1 MPCNSRL
8 TSAFFQVFE
17 VRSILLWGFMRLA
30 IFDLDHTLLPFD
42 SDKSWNQFL
51 IDAGVVDASYY
62 QERNDQF
69 YQDYLN
75 ESLDIRA
82 YQRFAT
88 EVLRTHPL
96 EQVIALRADYLAQII
111 IPGLLPKALAC
122 IADYRRKGF
131 FTLII
136 SATNEFIV
144 EPIAILHGVDH
155 FLGCR
160 LEFID
165 GRYTGEMVGVPTYRD
180 GKVEALQNWLT
191 ERHATAETIHFY
203 SDSINDLPLLERAD
217 AAFAV
222 DPDQKL
228 RVIAKAHNWPVI
240 EFTDG

>member
-62 QERNDQF
+62 QECNDQF

-203 SDSINDLPLLERAD
+203 SDSINDLPLLELAD

-228 RVIAKAHNWPVI
+228 RVIAEAHNWPVI

>member
-1 MPCNSRL
+1 
-8 TSAFFQVFE
+8 
-17 VRSILLWGFMRLA
+17 MRLA

-51 IDAGVVDASYY
+51 IDAGVVDADQY
-62 QERNDQF
+62 QRRNDQF
-69 YQDYLN
+69 YQDYLD
-75 ESLDIRA
+75 ETLDIRA

-96 EQVIALRADYLAQII
+96 DQVLALRARYLADII

-122 IADYRRKGF
+122 IADYRRQGY

-144 EPIAILHGVDH
+144 EPIAVLHGVDD

-160 LEFID
+160 LEFKD
-165 GRYTGEMVGVPTYRD
+165 GRYTGEMIGIPTYRD
-180 GKVEALQNWLT
+180 GKVDALMDWLS

-217 AAFAV
+217 APFAV

-228 RVIAKAHNWPVI
+228 RAIAEANNWPVI
-240 EFTDG
+240 GFVDD

>member
-1 MPCNSRL
+1 
-8 TSAFFQVFE
+8 
-17 VRSILLWGFMRLA
+17 MRLA

-228 RVIAKAHNWPVI
+228 RVIAEAHNWPVI
-240 EFTDG
+240 EFTDC

>member
-1 MPCNSRL
+1 
-8 TSAFFQVFE
+8 
-17 VRSILLWGFMRLA
+17 MRLA

-51 IDAGVVDASYY
+51 IEAGVVDASYY

-228 RVIAKAHNWPVI
+228 RVIAEAHNWPVI

>member
-1 MPCNSRL
+1 
-8 TSAFFQVFE
+8 
-17 VRSILLWGFMRLA
+17 MRLA

-51 IDAGVVDASYY
+51 IDAGVVDADQY
-62 QERNDQF
+62 QRRNDQF
-69 YQDYLN
+69 YQDYLD
-75 ESLDIRA
+75 ETLDIRA

-96 EQVIALRADYLAQII
+96 DQVLALRARYLADII

-122 IADYRRKGF
+122 IADYRRQGY

-144 EPIAILHGVDH
+144 EPIAVLHGVDD

-160 LEFID
+160 LEFKD
-165 GRYTGEMVGVPTYRD
+165 GRYTGEMIGIPTYRD
-180 GKVEALQNWLT
+180 GKVDALMQWLS
-191 ERHATAETIHFY
+191 ERHAKAETIHFY

-217 AAFAV
+217 APFAV

-228 RVIAKAHNWPVI
+228 RTIAEANNWPVI
-240 EFTDG
+240 GFVDD